1 MYGDLL
7 ADESTLDS
15 AEKERY
21 QALYCGLCRT
31 LGKRYDLPSKLGLS
45 YDMVFLV
52 MLLGSL
58 YEPAEDCGQ
67 ERCPVHP
74 IKPHAYACSV
84 CTDYAADISV
94 ALSYHKLLDNWID
107 DRSIP
112 SRAAA
117 AALKRSYETA
127 RIRAPR
133 VCETIEREL
142 TALGQLEH
150 ERSQNVDKVAACFGR
165 ALGEIFAWRDDF
177 WADQLRAFGMHL
189 GTLVYLMDAAC
200 DVERDRR
207 RNSYN
212 PLIATGI
219 DPVRAHD
226 ALANVAG
233 AAADAFERLP
243 LERDL
248 HLMRSVVY
256 AGIWQ
261 PYNKAYGNADGS
273 DRALDGRQDE

>member
-1 MYGDLL
+1 
-7 ADESTLDS
+7 
-15 AEKERY
+15 
-21 QALYCGLCRT
+21 
-31 LGKRYDLPSKLGLS
+31 
-45 YDMVFLV
+45 MVFLV

-133 VCETIEREL
+133 VCETIEHEL
-142 TALGQLEH
+142 AALGQLEH

-200 DVERDRR
+200 DVERDRH

-226 ALANVAG
+226 SLANVAG